1 MEETLTVKDLR
12 DRWEKALSITE
23 ELVGR
28 DPGAYSQMKGLL
40 KDIVTQTVD
49 ICDYEDTAKQLD
61 RLLKT
66 IDDPTR
72 QSIFYFFCD
81 RFLPCSISKMRL
93 FRIECRDLL
102 DQLKTFETWRKEKHH
117 LVVLK

>member
-1 MEETLTVKDLR
+1 MEETLTVKDLQ
-12 DRWEKALSITE
+12 DRWEEALSITE

-28 DPGAYSQMKGLL
+28 DPGVYSQLKGLL

-49 ICDYEDTAKQLD
+49 ICDYEDTAEQLD
-61 RLLKT
+61 RLIKG
-66 IDDPTR
+66 IDNCSR
-72 QSIFYFFCD
+72 RSIFYFFCD

-102 DQLKTFETWRKEKHH
+102 DQLNTFENWRKDKHH
-117 LVVLK
+117 LIVLK